1 MLSKAVNVICT
12 FEYFSPARGTLRNVN
27 DRSKRSNR
35 ALWKFLANA
44 WQVCCG
50 EGSFPVWVT
59 CVTWPSTCSHHSQHI
74 SVTLSEKFFVTIYI
88 SSASLVCLKSLCHN
102 LCLQHISR
110 LSEKYFCNNLYLR
123 LISVR
128 LKKIVYLQFVF
139 HLRPSVWK
147 VFCHNLY
154 LQLISLKKF
163 LLTPSQLI
171 WKTPYLCSPKVF
183 KFCKSYFVSQ
193 IIDIGRPFHSTL
205 QLAEQALKRQQDQD
219 PENFMK
225 A

>member
-1 MLSKAVNVICT
+1 MYENWWWGQFSGLSDLCHLAVHL
-12 FEYFSPARGTLRNVN
+12 FSSLAARLCLK
-27 DRSKRSNR
+27 S
-35 ALWKFLANA
+35 FLSQIVFTAHLPFA
-44 WQVCCG
+44 W
-50 EGSFPVWVT
+50 
-59 CVTWPSTCSHHSQHI
+59 
-74 SVTLSEKFFVTIYI
+74 
-88 SSASLVCLKSLCHN
+88 KSLCHN
-102 LCLQHISR
+102 LCLHHIS
-110 LSEKYFCNNLYLR
+110 LPSEKYFCNNLYLR

-205 QLAEQALKRQQDQD
+205 QD

>member
-1 MLSKAVNVICT
+1 MWFALLNTFPQLAGPWEMLMTDRKGAIEHCENFWQMPDKYVVVRAVFR
-12 FEYFSPARGTLRNVN
+12 FEWLVSLGRPLVLITRSSSPSVRLKSILSQFTLAAHL
-27 DRSKRSNR
+27 S
-35 ALWKFLANA
+35 FA
-44 WQVCCG
+44 W
-50 EGSFPVWVT
+50 
-59 CVTWPSTCSHHSQHI
+59 
-74 SVTLSEKFFVTIYI
+74 
-88 SSASLVCLKSLCHN
+88 KSLCHN
-102 LCLQHISR
+102 LCLHHIS
-110 LSEKYFCNNLYLR
+110 LPSEKYFCNNLYLR

-183 KFCKSYFVSQ
+183 KFCKSHFVSQ
-193 IIDIGRPFHSTL
+193 ILDIGRPFHSTL
-205 QLAEQALKRQQDQD
+205 QLAEAALKRQQDQD